1 MKVTTRENNSVV
13 VLSLEGNVMG
23 GPDATMLNEE
33 IHRLLESGRKKIL
46 LNLAGV
52 DAMNSSGL
60 GMLISGLTATKN
72 AGGTLKLASAS
83 VKIRGLLTMTKL
95 MSLFEH
101 FDSVDKAIQS
111 FS

>member
-1 MKVTTRENNSVV
+1 MKLTSREQDSILI
-13 VLSLEGNVMG
+13 LSLEGNVMG
-23 GPDATMLNEE
+23 GPDASMLNDE
-33 IHRLLESGRKKIL
+33 IHRLLEQGKRKIL
-46 LNLAGV
+46 LDLANV

-95 MSLFEH
+95 MALFEH
-101 FDSVDKAIQS
+101 YDTVAQAVKS
-111 FS
+111 FT

>member
-1 MKVTTRENNSVV
+1 MKLTSREQDSVV

-23 GPDATMLNEE
+23 GPDASMLNTE
-33 IHRLLESGRKKIL
+33 IHRLLESGKRKIL
-46 LNLAGV
+46 VDLANV

-95 MSLFEH
+95 MALFEH
-101 FDSVDKAIQS
+101 YDTVAQAVKS